1 MKATHKIHFIGMKL
15 FLIAIFVLSTN
26 SSFAQFGGLGKKL
39 KDKVEKKANET
50 IDNSGKSKETKSTSS
65 SEKSSNT
72 NVSSAEKKSTKN
84 EDVANVST
92 GNFNDVNTI
101 VWSTKKYPNG
111 PQSNADIAT
120 TFKSGEPVYATA
132 NLSAKLIDRIRE
144 GGDKLYL
151 TFKIDGKKIHFYDPY
166 LSVTQEMKQKNIV
179 QFILVPALTD
189 DVSLETKDGNKTFK
203 EFNEWMAAKDPM
215 TYAITVFFEFSKT
228 KEKIEGSFNYDL
240 SGGTEYNKEV
250 AKKLED
256 AMAGEVKLPVA
267 AMKNAALETQMITLV
282 NKYAKKGE
290 KYTNPR
296 ILTADW
302 QINKNNLGIIIDR
315 TIMTAFVASFPD
327 GHCELIRKI
336 FIQEYAGGGN
346 YSNNLKMLDDPYA
359 PKKID
364 CANANK

>member
-1 MKATHKIHFIGMKL
+1 MKL

-39 KDKVEKKANET
+39 KDKVEKKANEEV
-50 IDNSGKSKETKSTSS
+50 DNLEKSKETKSSS
-65 SEKSSNT
+65 SSSAEKSSNT
-72 NVSSAEKKSTKN
+72 TVSTTEKKSTGN
-84 EDVANVST
+84 VDVATIAN

-101 VWSTKKYPNG
+101 VWSTKKHPNG

-120 TFKSGEPVYATA
+120 AFKSGEPIYATA

-151 TFKIDGKKIHFYDPY
+151 TFKMDGKKIHFYDPY
-166 LSVTQEMKQKNIV
+166 LSVTQDMKQKNYV
-179 QFILVPALTD
+179 QFTLVPALTD

-203 EFNEWMAAKDPM
+203 EFNDWMAAKEPM
-215 TYAITVFFEFSKT
+215 TYTITVFFEFSKT

-240 SGGTEYNKEV
+240 SGGTEYNKQA
-250 AKKLED
+250 AKRLED
-256 AMAGEVKLPVA
+256 AMAGEVKLPAA
-267 AMKNAALETQMITLV
+267 AMKNAALETQMLALV
-282 NKYAKKGE
+282 NKHAKKGE

-327 GHCELIRKI
+327 GHCELIRNI

-346 YSNNLKMLDDPYA
+346 YSKNLKMLDDPYA